1 MSYQIAL
8 FIHLIALVAAATASG
23 IVHFAAARRGSA
35 PTLRHA
41 LEWGGVMGKA
51 ARVFPIAV
59 LTLIASGGYMVA
71 GRWSWTLGWVQ
82 AGLAGAVALLVIG
95 AVLGKRG
102 AGAARAT
109 VARLQ
114 QAGRE
119 LPNDGAPDR
128 LASTLSD
135 GNTGLA
141 LAIVLAMTIKLGLA
155 GSLAIL
161 AIGWAAGAYLG
172 FSHARAKAPAAEIR
186 SAEAA

>member
-35 PTLRHA
+35 PTLRQS

-59 LTLIASGGYMVA
+59 ITLIASGGYMVA

-82 AGLAGAVALLVIG
+82 AGLAGAVALFVVG

-102 AGAARAT
+102 AGAARAI

-128 LASTLSD
+128 AAAVLSNA
-135 GNTGLA
+135 NTALA
-141 LAIVLAMTIKLGLA
+141 LSIVLVMTIKLGLA

-172 FSHARAKAPAAEIR
+172 FSHTRRKAAVAEVP